1 MLKRVVITGC
11 GVVSPLGSDIETF
24 WQNIQAS
31 KSGISRLADD
41 ELIGVKS
48 RVAGKVQGYN
58 QSDYFENNNAKK
70 CDLFVQYGIAAADQ
84 AVRNSGITQSEI
96 DINPY
101 RYGVSIGAGI
111 GGLDSIEK
119 NYQKCL
125 DKGAN
130 RISPHF
136 VPATIINMVAGNV
149 SMRHGCMGPNLSI
162 VTACA
167 SGTHNIGMAY
177 QLIASGQAD
186 VMLAGGAEYSSVML
200 AMGGFASMKALS
212 TNPDP
217 NTASRPFDKDR
228 DGFVLS
234 DGAGIVVL
242 EEYEK
247 AKKRN
252 APIIAEIIGF
262 GMTSDAHHVTQP
274 APNGLGAIVAM
285 QQAISLAGCQLSDI
299 GYINAHGTSTYH
311 DKTEANAISELFV
324 KHNDDLLV
332 SSTKSMLGH
341 QLGAAGASEAI
352 ICALSLQQQVV
363 PASINCV
370 NQDPEIKLKLVK
382 NNMQDHTYKYTVS
395 NSFGF
400 GGTNAAIVLAKI

>member
-1 MLKRVVITGC
+1 MKRVVITGC
-11 GVVSPLGSDIETF
+11 GVVSPLGSDIDTF

-31 KSGISRLADD
+31 KSGISKLADD

-48 RVAGKVQGYN
+48 RVAGKVIGYN
-58 QSDYFENNNAKK
+58 EAHYFEGNNAKK

-84 AVRNSGITQSEI
+84 AIKNSGISLHEVEN
-96 DINPY
+96 NPF
-101 RYGVSIGAGI
+101 RYGVAIGAGI

-119 NYQKCL
+119 NYQKAMSL
-125 DKGAN
+125 GA
-130 RISPHF
+130 RKISPHF

-149 SMRHGCMGPNLSI
+149 SMRHGFQGPNISV

-167 SGTHNIGMAY
+167 SGTHNIGMAA
-177 QLIASGQAD
+177 QMIAAGQAD

-217 NTASRPFDKDR
+217 QTASRPFDIDR

-234 DGAGIVVL
+234 DGAGVVVL

-247 AKKRN
+247 ALQRN
-252 APIIAEIIGF
+252 APIIAEIAGF

-274 APNGLGAIVAM
+274 AADGLGAIMAM
-285 QQAISLAGCQLSDI
+285 QSALNSAGCDLSDI
-299 GYINAHGTSTYH
+299 GYVNAHGTSTYH
-311 DKTEANAISELFV
+311 DKTEANAIAELF
-324 KHNDDLLV
+324 NDHSKSLLV

-341 QLGAAGASEAI
+341 QLGAAGATEAI

-370 NQDPEIKLKLVK
+370 NQDPEIKLNIIK
-382 NNMQDHTYKYTVS
+382 NCMQDHSYNYAVS

-400 GGTNAAIVLAKI
+400 GGTNAALVIAKI